1 VAPLRHRPDPG
12 ERRRTSR
19 HAILPGFG
27 PDAQARLGGARVL
40 VVGAGGLGSP
50 VLYYL
55 AAAGVG
61 VLGVVDD
68 DDVAA
73 SNLQRQILH
82 GGGDVGAPKT
92 ASAAAA
98 LRALGSPTQVV
109 EHRLRL
115 TASNAGEV
123 LAGYDLVIDGC
134 DTFAT
139 RYVVGDAAARL
150 GLPVVWGTVL
160 GWDGQVSVWWS
171 AAPHGRGLTYRDVF
185 GEQPPEGDSCSSAGV
200 LGPACGV
207 VGTTMAVEAVKLL
220 TGTGEPALG
229 RLLVYDARTS
239 AWDTVELSAPANP
252 DPQPDLDGEGSG
264 QSQLQPQRQPET
276 VGAGGGAGDSTLVI
290 DVGVHPVVP
299 GAVWVRLDDLAAG
312 ELPDTLH
319 DYPQGA
325 PLVVVCDQGLRSRGA
340 AGLLRAEGWLD
351 VQATTYAALANP
363 AGHVA

>member
-1 VAPLRHRPDPG
+1 MAPLRAQLDPD
-12 ERRRTSR
+12 ERRRTAR

-27 PDAQARLGGARVL
+27 PDAQALVRGARVL

-61 VLGVVDD
+61 VLGIVDD

-73 SNLQRQILH
+73 SNLPRQILH
-82 GGGDVGAPKT
+82 GGGDVGTPKT
-92 ASAAAA
+92 ASAAAS
-98 LRALGSPTQVV
+98 LRALGSPTRVV
-109 EHRLRL
+109 EHRVRL
-115 TASNAGEV
+115 TASNAEAL
-123 LAGYDLVIDGC
+123 LAGYDLVVDGC

-171 AAPHGRGLTYRDVF
+171 GAPDGRALTYRDVF
-185 GEQPPEGDSCSSAGV
+185 GEQPPEGDTCSSAGV
-200 LGPACGV
+200 LSPACGV

-239 AWDTVELSAPANP
+239 TWDGVDLGAPTNP
-252 DPQPDLDGEGSG
+252 DPRHEGESEGWAKVHHQPPLEGEVA
-264 QSQLQPQRQPET
+264 T
-276 VGAGGGAGDSTLVI
+276 GGNTLVI
-290 DVGVHPVVP
+290 DVGLHPVVP
-299 GAVWVRLDDLAAG
+299 GALWVRLDDLAAG
-312 ELPDTLH
+312 ELPDALEAH
-319 DYPQGA
+319 PVGD

-340 AGLLRAEGWLD
+340 AGLLRAEGWLQ
-351 VQATTYAALANP
+351 VSATTYAALDPHGA
-363 AGHVA
+363 AGFGHD